1 MRLRWAA
8 LGTALALTALSP
20 GCGPRE
26 RPQDPPGAEVADPTP
41 APPRSDRNRPVND
54 DFRLTSPLMRP
65 YDLLPAQYTCDGADR
80 SPPLHWTGLPPGTAS
95 LALVMK
101 DPDAPGGSF
110 VHWVLYN
117 MSPSL
122 DGLPEGG
129 PPAGSLIEGAND
141 FGRLGYAGPCP
152 PAGDEPHHYEF
163 NLLALDR
170 SHIDLPAGASE
181 SDLVTATQGRV
192 LASASLTLRYGR

>member
-1 MRLRWAA
+1 MA
-8 LGTALALTALSP
+8 
-20 GCGPRE
+20 
-26 RPQDPPGAEVADPTP
+26 GAF
-41 APPRSDRNRPVND
+41 S
-54 DFRLTSPLMRP
+54 LTSPLMQP
-65 YDLLPAQYTCDGADR
+65 DELLPAEYTCDGADR
-80 SPPLHWTGLPPGTAS
+80 SPPLQWTGLPLGTGS

-110 VHWVLYN
+110 VHWILYN

-129 PPAGSLIEGAND
+129 APAGSAVEGAND

-152 PAGDEPHHYEF
+152 PAGDEPHDYEF
-163 NLLALDR
+163 HLFALDR
-170 SHIDLPAGASE
+170 SHLDLRADASE
-181 SDLVTATQGRV
+181 SDLLTATQGHV

>member
-1 MRLRWAA
+1 MRLRRAA
-8 LGTALALTALSP
+8 LGTMLALAALSP

-26 RPQDPPGAEVADPTP
+26 RAQNPPAAEVDVRTP
-41 APPRSDRNRPVND
+41 APSTTEGDRSAGDEL
-54 DFRLTSPLMRP
+54 RLQSPLMRP
-65 YDLLPAQYTCDGADR
+65 DDLLPAEYTCDGADR
-80 SPPLHWTGLPPGTAS
+80 SPPLQWTGLPPGTGS

-117 MSPSL
+117 ISPSL

-129 PPAGSLIEGAND
+129 PPAGSVVEGVND

-163 NLLALDR
+163 NLFALDR